1 MKKTFI
7 AFLLAALMVVPMA
20 SAVNVETYVD
30 PSEELSESTNLN
42 DPSEAVEDDGIERA
56 VARVEPTGLKLYAI
70 VADANGRT
78 SVYRNHYLYFPPIPG
93 NSFMRSQ
100 IGPTKLQEYKDKL
113 SDYGVTPVGWCVNA
127 GYNIQAYRA
136 VRWDLYTWTAA
147 GKSALLGYPASLGTK
162 NFETTSL
169 IKDEKTPYY
178 KIGVSGELI
187 YYPTVSNQARIPVEL
202 TAEFIS
208 YDPGIQYGTFV

>member
-7 AFLLAALMVVPMA
+7 SFLLAALMIVPMA
-20 SAVNVETYVD
+20 SAVSSETYD
-30 PSEELSESTNLN
+30 ADLDSSAAAAADGENST
-42 DPSEAVEDDGIERA
+42 RA

-70 VADANGRT
+70 VADVNGRT
-78 SVYRNHYLYFPPIPG
+78 SVYRDHYLYFSPIPG
-93 NSFMRSQ
+93 NNFMRSQ
-100 IGPTKLQEYKDKL
+100 IGPTKLKEYKDKL
-113 SDYGVTPVGWCVNA
+113 SEYGVTPVGWCVNA
-127 GYNIQAYRA
+127 GYSIQAYRA

-147 GKSALLGYPASLGTK
+147 GKTALQGYPASLGTK
-162 NFETTSL
+162 NFEVTSL

-202 TAEFIS
+202 TAEFIN
-208 YDPGIQYGTFV
+208 YDPGIQYGVFV